1 MKMTLL
7 GTGTSHGIPVIACDC
22 EVCKS
27 KNRKDKRLRCSAYV
41 TNVNKDKTVSSIL
54 IDVTPEFRIQA
65 LRKKI
70 KSIDA
75 VLLTHS
81 HADHIYG
88 IDDIRIFS
96 HTHSCDTAETS
107 SSDNP
112 EKGLCFYGNKE
123 TVKSVKKRFDYIFK
137 ETQIGGGKPKI
148 NLKNI
153 ENVTEEEP
161 LHIGDIQVLPVAM
174 KHGELNTTGYILSC
188 VEKDKQ
194 KHSIVYLTDCN
205 KIKGKSIKFINKKA
219 GIIDHVVIDGLRE
232 KEHATHFS
240 FLQAMECAEE
250 LNAKNVWFTHICHT
264 FSHEEICEYVKENL
278 YKFPKLQKIVLAGGV
293 VEPAYDGL
301 VMKTKV

>member
-22 EVCKS
+22 PVCKS

-41 TNVNKDKTVSSIL
+41 TNVNNDKSVSSIL
-54 IDVTPEFRIQA
+54 IDITPEFRIQA

-75 VLLTHS
+75 VLLTHAHS
-81 HADHIYG
+81 DHIYG

-96 HTHSCDTAETS
+96 HTHSCDESCGTQ
-107 SSDNP
+107 D
-112 EKGLCFYGNKE
+112 KGLCFYGNKE
-123 TVKSVKKRFDYIFK
+123 TIRSVKRRFDYIFT
-137 ETQIGGGKPKI
+137 ESQIGGGKPKI

-153 ENVTEEEP
+153 ETVTEKEA
-161 LHIGDIQVLPVAM
+161 LCVGDMEVLPVAM
-174 KHGELNTTGYILSC
+174 KHGELNTTGYIISC

-205 KIKGKSIKFINKKA
+205 KIKGKSIKYINKKA
-219 GIIDHVVIDGLRE
+219 GIIDHIVIDGLRE

-240 FLQAMECAEE
+240 FLQAMECAEQI
-250 LNAKNVWFTHICHT
+250 NTKNVWFTHICHSL
-264 FSHEEICEYVKENL
+264 SHEEISEYIKENL
-278 YKFPKLQKIVLAGGV
+278 HKFPKLQNIVMNSGF

-301 VMKTKV
+301 VLRTYR